1 MTNLAVKPSPDN
13 SLENDELPGQS
24 QNFLDSLR
32 TSWTVSEL
40 PGQSQNF
47 LDNDQGVMTS
57 SSMHRL

>member
-1 MTNLAVKPSPDN
+1 MTNLAVKPSPVN
-13 SLENDELPGQS
+13 SLEND
-24 QNFLDSLR
+24 
-32 TSWTVSEL
+32 EL